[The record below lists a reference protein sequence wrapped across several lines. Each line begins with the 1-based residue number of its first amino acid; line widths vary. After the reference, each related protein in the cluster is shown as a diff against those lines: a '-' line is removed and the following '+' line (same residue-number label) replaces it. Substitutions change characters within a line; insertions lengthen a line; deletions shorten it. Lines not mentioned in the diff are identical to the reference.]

1 MSRNFGLKDKNL
13 APPRILDGITI
24 YDACAATSERLN
36 NILGTHDI
44 EVRLAGMGDDHI
56 EGNLVG
62 GWLKAVFEWHNHVRP
77 YHASKQSCHL
87 GLFKGYDLCGMCEVG
102 LKVTARKKVSLDILF
117 VEGHPDPEDNP
128 LKGYVIPAFAE
139 ASLQIAK
146 ASDVKLI
153 GVDRPGSETVHQYKI
168 LGYRR
173 HFWDEFKLMKG
184 VNDSAELDWQALL
197 ARRRKQGF
205 ALAA

>member
-1 MSRNFGLKDKNL
+1 MSRNFGLKDRNL

-44 EVRLAGMGDDHI
+44 EIRLAGMGDDHI

-62 GWLKAVFEWHNHVRP
+62 AWNDSQFGWGKVGYLSP
-77 YHASKQSCHL
+77 YNKTFIL
-87 GLFKGYDLCGMCEVG
+87 GLFKGYNLCGMCEIG
-102 LKVTARKKVSLDILF
+102 LKITARKKRALDILF
-117 VEGHPDPEDNP
+117 IEGHPDPTDNP
-128 LKGYVIPAFAE
+128 MRGYVIPAFAQ
-139 ASLQIAK
+139 ASLQIAQ
-146 ASDVKLI
+146 ASDLKFI
-153 GVDRPGSETVHQYKI
+153 GVDRPFRKTVHQYKI

-184 VNDSAELDWQALL
+184 VNDATELNWQALL